1 MHVKKKSRNLPD
13 VCIRNVKIN
22 LQSLCLFLF
31 GVMLLYLREKTKEA
45 KIWTVVIVMVEVYI
59 TMDQTWI
66 IFRCLYQRC
75 FNIGSKSA
83 HR

>member
-1 MHVKKKSRNLPD
+1 M
-13 VCIRNVKIN
+13 CIRNVNKI
-22 LQSLCLFLF
+22 LQSLCLFLNDN
-31 GVMLLYLREKTKEA
+31 VLLYGGEKTKEA
-45 KIWTVVIVMVEVYI
+45 KIWTVVIVMVEVHI

-66 IFRCLYQRC
+66 IFRCLYLRC

>member
-1 MHVKKKSRNLPD
+1 
-13 VCIRNVKIN
+13 
-22 LQSLCLFLF
+22 
-31 GVMLLYLREKTKEA
+31 MLLYLREKTKEA